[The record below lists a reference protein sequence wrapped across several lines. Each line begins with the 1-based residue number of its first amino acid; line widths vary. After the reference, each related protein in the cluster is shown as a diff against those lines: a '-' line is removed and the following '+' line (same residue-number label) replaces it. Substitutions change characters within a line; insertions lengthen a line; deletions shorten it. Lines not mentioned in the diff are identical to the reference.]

1 MNVTKKINPNTFE
14 PDDKKLTLQE
24 KYDHLREVCKNQEK
38 LNTSI
43 LKDILDVFI
52 QIYRDNKQLKKQ
64 VETLEN
70 QLKEEKNKRVN
81 VSETCQ
87 RVNTLTPK
95 TKQIPNKDIE
105 FIKLLRNNGL
115 SYREITRQTGW
126 SIATVSRVLNGVYD
140 KF

>member
-1 MNVTKKINPNTFE
+1 MNVTTKIDVKTFKANTEKVILKK
-14 PDDKKLTLQE
+14 
-24 KYDHLREVCKNQEK
+24 KYDHLIKVCENKEK
-38 LNTSI
+38 LDTSI
-43 LKDILDVFI
+43 LEDIMRVFST
-52 QIYRDNKQLKKQ
+52 IYDNNIKLKKQ
-64 VETLEN
+64 VKALEN

-105 FIKLLRNNGL
+105 LIKLLRNNGL

>member
-14 PDDKKLTLQE
+14 PDAEKLTLKE

-43 LKDILDVFI
+43 LNDILNVFM
-52 QIYRDNKQLKKQ
+52 QMYRGNKQLIKQ

-105 FIKLLRNNGL
+105 LIKLLRNNGL

>member
-1 MNVTKKINPNTFE
+1 MDVTKKINPNTFE
-14 PDDKKLTLQE
+14 PDAEKLTLKE
-24 KYDHLREVCKNQEK
+24 KYDHLTKVCKNQEK
-38 LNTSI
+38 LNTLI
-43 LKDILDVFI
+43 LEDILNRFLTI
-52 QIYRDNKQLKKQ
+52 HNNNIKLKKQ
-64 VETLEN
+64 IETLEN

-95 TKQIPNKDIE
+95 TKQIPNKDI
-105 FIKLLRNNGL
+105 FIIKMLRDKGL

-140 KF
+140 EF

>member
-1 MNVTKKINPNTFE
+1 MGFTKKINPNTFE
-14 PDDKKLTLQE
+14 PDAEKLTLKE
-24 KYDHLREVCKNQEK
+24 KYDHLTKVCKNQEK
-38 LNTSI
+38 LNTLI
-43 LKDILDVFI
+43 LEDILNRFLTLHNNNI
-52 QIYRDNKQLKKQ
+52 KLKKQ
-64 VETLEN
+64 IEMLEN

-95 TKQIPNKDIE
+95 TKQIPNKDI
-105 FIKLLRNNGL
+105 FIIKMLRDKGL

-140 KF
+140 EF

>member
-1 MNVTKKINPNTFE
+1 MGFTKKINPNTFE
-14 PDDKKLTLQE
+14 PDAEKLTLQE
-24 KYDHLREVCKNQEK
+24 KYDHLTKVCKNQEN
-38 LNTSI
+38 LNTLI
-43 LKDILDVFI
+43 LEDILNRFLTLHNNNI
-52 QIYRDNKQLKKQ
+52 KLKKQ
-64 VETLEN
+64 VEMLEN

-105 FIKLLRNNGL
+105 LIKLLRNNGL

>member
-1 MNVTKKINPNTFE
+1 MGFTKKINPNTFE
-14 PDDKKLTLQE
+14 PDAEKLTLKE
-24 KYDHLREVCKNQEK
+24 KYDHLTKVCKNQEK
-38 LNTSI
+38 LNTLI
-43 LKDILDVFI
+43 LEDILNRFLTLHNNNI
-52 QIYRDNKQLKKQ
+52 KLKKQ
-64 VETLEN
+64 IETLEN

-95 TKQIPNKDIE
+95 TKQIPNKDI
-105 FIKLLRNNGL
+105 FIIKMLRDKGL

-140 KF
+140 EF

>member
-1 MNVTKKINPNTFE
+1 MNVTTKIDIKTFKANTEKVILKK
-14 PDDKKLTLQE
+14 
-24 KYDHLREVCKNQEK
+24 KYDHLIRVCENKEK
-38 LNTSI
+38 LDTSI
-43 LKDILDVFI
+43 LEDIMRVFST
-52 QIYRDNKQLKKQ
+52 IYDNNIKLKKQ
-64 VETLEN
+64 VKALEN

-105 FIKLLRNNGL
+105 LIKLLRNNGL

>member
-24 KYDHLREVCKNQEK
+24 KYDHLIGVCENQEK
-38 LNTSI
+38 LDTSI
-43 LKDILDVFI
+43 LKDVLDKFMILYKNNI
-52 QIYRDNKQLKKQ
+52 QFKKQ
-64 VETLEN
+64 VEMLEN

-87 RVNTLTPK
+87 RVNTLAPK

-105 FIKLLRNNGL
+105 LIKLLRNNGL

-140 KF
+140 EF

>member
-24 KYDHLREVCKNQEK
+24 KYDHLIGVCENQEK
-38 LNTSI
+38 LDTSI
-43 LKDILDVFI
+43 LEDILREFSTI
-52 QIYRDNKQLKKQ
+52 CKNNIELKKQ
-64 VETLEN
+64 VKALEN

-105 FIKLLRNNGL
+105 LIKMLRNNGL

-126 SIATVSRVLNGVYD
+126 SVATVSRVLNGVYD

>member
-1 MNVTKKINPNTFE
+1 MNVTKKIDLKTFKANTE
-14 PDDKKLTLQE
+14 KVSLQK
-24 KYDHLREVCKNQEK
+24 KYDHLIKVCENKEK
-38 LNTSI
+38 LDTSI
-43 LKDILDVFI
+43 LEDILRVFST
-52 QIYRDNKQLKKQ
+52 IYNNNIKLKKQ
-64 VETLEN
+64 VKALEN

-105 FIKLLRNNGL
+105 LIKLLRNNGL

-140 KF
+140 EF

>member
-1 MNVTKKINPNTFE
+1 MKRF
-14 PDDKKLTLQE
+14 LTL
-24 KYDHLREVCKNQEK
+24 YDNNIK
-38 LNTSI
+38 
-43 LKDILDVFI
+43 
-52 QIYRDNKQLKKQ
+52 LKKQ
-64 VETLEN
+64 VETLKN

-95 TKQIPNKDIE
+95 TKQIPNKDIKL
-105 FIKLLRNNGL
+105 IKLLRGKGL

-140 KF
+140 EF

>member
-1 MNVTKKINPNTFE
+1 MNVTKKIDLKTFKANAE
-14 PDDKKLTLQE
+14 KSILKK
-24 KYDHLREVCKNQEK
+24 KFDHLIKVCENQEK
-38 LNTSI
+38 LDTSI
-43 LKDILDVFI
+43 LEDILREFST
-52 QIYRDNKQLKKQ
+52 IYKKNVELKKQ
-64 VETLEN
+64 VKALEN

-95 TKQIPNKDIE
+95 IKQIPNKDIE
-105 FIKLLRNNGL
+105 LIKLLRNNGL

>member
-14 PDDKKLTLQE
+14 PYAEKLTLQE

-52 QIYRDNKQLKKQ
+52 QTYRDNKQLKKQ

-105 FIKLLRNNGL
+105 LIKVLRNNGL

>member
-1 MNVTKKINPNTFE
+1 MGFTKKINPNTFE
-14 PDDKKLTLQE
+14 PDAEKLTLQE
-24 KYDHLREVCKNQEK
+24 KYDHLTKVCKNQEK
-38 LNTSI
+38 LNTLI
-43 LKDILDVFI
+43 LEDILNRFLTLHNNNI
-52 QIYRDNKQLKKQ
+52 KLKKQ

-105 FIKLLRNNGL
+105 LIKLLRNNGL

>member
-1 MNVTKKINPNTFE
+1 MGFTKKINPNTFE
-14 PDDKKLTLQE
+14 PDAEKLTLQE
-24 KYDHLREVCKNQEK
+24 KYDHLTKVCKNQEK
-38 LNTSI
+38 LNTLI
-43 LKDILDVFI
+43 LEDILNRFLTLHNNNI
-52 QIYRDNKQLKKQ
+52 KLKKQ
-64 VETLEN
+64 VEMLEN

-81 VSETCQ
+81 VSETWQ

-105 FIKLLRNNGL
+105 LIKLLRNNGL

>member
-1 MNVTKKINPNTFE
+1 MGFTKKINPNTFE
-14 PDDKKLTLQE
+14 PDAEKLTLKE
-24 KYDHLREVCKNQEK
+24 KYDHLTKVCKNQEK

-43 LKDILDVFI
+43 LKDILNVFM
-52 QIYRDNKQLKKQ
+52 QMYHGNKQFKKQ
-64 VETLEN
+64 IETLEN

-95 TKQIPNKDIE
+95 TKQILNKDIAI
-105 FIKLLRNNGL
+105 IKLLRSKGL

-140 KF
+140 EF

>member
-1 MNVTKKINPNTFE
+1 MGFTKKINPNTFE
-14 PDDKKLTLQE
+14 PDAEKLTLKE
-24 KYDHLREVCKNQEK
+24 KYDHLTKVCKNQEK
-38 LNTSI
+38 LNTLI
-43 LKDILDVFI
+43 LEDILNRFLTLHNNNI
-52 QIYRDNKQLKKQ
+52 KLKKQ

-95 TKQIPNKDIE
+95 TKQIPNKDI
-105 FIKLLRNNGL
+105 FIIKMLRDKGL

-140 KF
+140 EF

>member
-1 MNVTKKINPNTFE
+1 MNVTNKIDLKTFKANTEKLILRKKF
-14 PDDKKLTLQE
+14 
-24 KYDHLREVCKNQEK
+24 DHLIKVCENQEK
-38 LNTSI
+38 LDTSI
-43 LKDILDVFI
+43 LKDILRAFSTI
-52 QIYRDNKQLKKQ
+52 HENNIELKKQ
-64 VETLEN
+64 VKALEN

-105 FIKLLRNNGL
+105 LIKLLRNNGL

>member
-1 MNVTKKINPNTFE
+1 MGFTKKINPNTFE
-14 PDDKKLTLQE
+14 PDAEKLTLKE
-24 KYDHLREVCKNQEK
+24 KYDHLTKVCKNQEK
-38 LNTSI
+38 LNTLI
-43 LKDILDVFI
+43 LEDILNRFLTLHNNNI
-52 QIYRDNKQLKKQ
+52 KLKKQ
-64 VETLEN
+64 IEALEN

-95 TKQIPNKDIE
+95 TKQIPNKDI
-105 FIKLLRNNGL
+105 FIIKMLRDKGL

-140 KF
+140 EF

>member
-1 MNVTKKINPNTFE
+1 MGFTKKINPNTFE
-14 PDDKKLTLQE
+14 PDAEKLTLKE
-24 KYDHLREVCKNQEK
+24 KYDHLTKVCKNQEK

-43 LKDILDVFI
+43 LKDILNVFLQMYHENI
-52 QIYRDNKQLKKQ
+52 KLKKQ
-64 VETLEN
+64 IETLEN

-95 TKQIPNKDIE
+95 TKQIPNKDI
-105 FIKLLRNNGL
+105 FIIKMLRDKGL

-140 KF
+140 EF

>member
-1 MNVTKKINPNTFE
+1 MDVTKKINPNTFE
-14 PDDKKLTLQE
+14 PDAEKLTLKE
-24 KYDHLREVCKNQEK
+24 KYDHLIKVCKNQEK
-38 LNTSI
+38 LNTLI
-43 LKDILDVFI
+43 LEDILNRFLTLHNNNI
-52 QIYRDNKQLKKQ
+52 KLKKQ
-64 VETLEN
+64 IETLEN

-95 TKQIPNKDIE
+95 TKQIPNKDI
-105 FIKLLRNNGL
+105 FIIKMLRDKGL

-140 KF
+140 EF

>member
-14 PDDKKLTLQE
+14 PDAEKLTLQE
-24 KYDHLREVCKNQEK
+24 KYDHLTKVCKNQEK
-38 LNTSI
+38 LNTLI
-43 LKDILDVFI
+43 LEDILNRFLTLHNNNI
-52 QIYRDNKQLKKQ
+52 KLKKQ
-64 VETLEN
+64 VEMLEN

-105 FIKLLRNNGL
+105 LIKLLRNNGL

>member
-1 MNVTKKINPNTFE
+1 MGFTKKIDLKTFKPNAE
-14 PDDKKLTLQE
+14 KLTLQG
-24 KYDHLREVCKNQEK
+24 KYDHLIKVCENQEK
-38 LNTSI
+38 LDTSI
-43 LKDILDVFI
+43 LKDILNVFM
-52 QIYRDNKQLKKQ
+52 QMYHDNKQFKKQ
-64 VETLEN
+64 IETLEN

-95 TKQIPNKDIE
+95 TKQIPNKDIVL
-105 FIKLLRNNGL
+105 IKLLRDRGL

-140 KF
+140 EF

>member
-1 MNVTKKINPNTFE
+1 MNDTKKIDLKTFKANTE
-14 PDDKKLTLQE
+14 KVILKK
-24 KYDHLREVCKNQEK
+24 KYDHLIKVCENKEK
-38 LNTSI
+38 LDTSI
-43 LKDILDVFI
+43 LEDILRVFST
-52 QIYRDNKQLKKQ
+52 IYDNNIKLKKQ
-64 VETLEN
+64 VKALEN

-105 FIKLLRNNGL
+105 LIKLLRNNGL

>member
-1 MNVTKKINPNTFE
+1 MNVTKKIDFKTFKANAE
-14 PDDKKLTLQE
+14 KSIFKK
-24 KYDHLREVCKNQEK
+24 KFDHLIKVCENQEK
-38 LNTSI
+38 LDTSI
-43 LKDILDVFI
+43 LEDILREFST
-52 QIYRDNKQLKKQ
+52 IYKNNVELKKQ
-64 VETLEN
+64 VKALEN

-105 FIKLLRNNGL
+105 LIKLLRNNGL

-126 SIATVSRVLNGVYD
+126 SIATVSRVLNGIYD

>member
-1 MNVTKKINPNTFE
+1 MNVTNKIDLKTFKANTEKLILRKKF
-14 PDDKKLTLQE
+14 
-24 KYDHLREVCKNQEK
+24 DHLIKVCENQEK
-38 LNTSI
+38 LDTSI
-43 LKDILDVFI
+43 LKDILRAFSTI
-52 QIYRDNKQLKKQ
+52 HENNIELKKQ
-64 VETLEN
+64 VKALEN

>member
-1 MNVTKKINPNTFE
+1 MGFTKKIDLKTFKPNAE
-14 PDDKKLTLQE
+14 KLTLQE
-24 KYDHLREVCKNQEK
+24 KYNHLIKVCENQEK
-38 LNTSI
+38 LDTSI
-43 LKDILDVFI
+43 LKDILNRFLTL
-52 QIYRDNKQLKKQ
+52 YDNNIKLKKQ

-95 TKQIPNKDIE
+95 TKQIPNKDIKL
-105 FIKLLRNNGL
+105 IKLLRGKGL

-140 KF
+140 EF

>member
-1 MNVTKKINPNTFE
+1 MNDTKKIDLKTFKANTEKVIF
-14 PDDKKLTLQE
+14 KK
-24 KYDHLREVCKNQEK
+24 KYDHLIKVCENKEK
-38 LNTSI
+38 LDTSI
-43 LKDILDVFI
+43 LEDILRVFST
-52 QIYRDNKQLKKQ
+52 IYDNNIKLKKQ
-64 VETLEN
+64 VKALEN

-105 FIKLLRNNGL
+105 LIKLLRNNGL

>member
-1 MNVTKKINPNTFE
+1 MGFTKKINPNTFE
-14 PDDKKLTLQE
+14 PDAEKLTLQE
-24 KYDHLREVCKNQEK
+24 KYDHLTKVCKNQEK
-38 LNTSI
+38 LNTLI
-43 LKDILDVFI
+43 LEDILNRFLTLYNNNI
-52 QIYRDNKQLKKQ
+52 KFKKQ

-105 FIKLLRNNGL
+105 LIKLLRNNGL

>member
-1 MNVTKKINPNTFE
+1 MNVTKKIDLKTFKANTE
-14 PDDKKLTLQE
+14 KLILKK
-24 KYDHLREVCKNQEK
+24 KYDHLIKVCENQEK
-38 LNTSI
+38 LDTSI
-43 LKDILDVFI
+43 LEDILRVFST
-52 QIYRDNKQLKKQ
+52 IYDNNIKLKKQ
-64 VETLEN
+64 VKALEN

-105 FIKLLRNNGL
+105 LIKLLRNNGL